1 MRVSK
6 IIMAKNECLIA
17 DYSGGLACA
26 ILVGGQ
32 VLPTDSGKMILR
44 RQQVAHPG
52 LFDTQRNTPDGQC
65 VDALGFGH
73 AVQCAALRFDCTLQ
87 NGPYGLAIEDAHFS
101 PYAGSSKPNISQQAV
116 TINRL
121 V

>member
-1 MRVSK
+1 
-6 IIMAKNECLIA
+6 MAKNECLMA

-65 VDALGFGH
+65 VDALGFG
-73 AVQCAALRFDCTLQ
+73 
-87 NGPYGLAIEDAHFS
+87 
-101 PYAGSSKPNISQQAV
+101 QATASMGRPTFARTNV
-116 TINRL
+116 GNM
-121 V
+121 